1 MSSETTVSRNYLDW
15 LVSIP
20 WGKTTED
27 NLDITRAEEILN
39 RDHFGLEKP
48 KERILEY
55 LAVRSLS
62 KKLKGPIICF
72 AGPPGVGKTSLARS
86 IAESMG
92 RKFVRMSLGGMRD
105 EAEIRGHRRTYV
117 GALPGKIIQSIKKS
131 GSMNPVFLLD
141 EIDKLGSDY
150 RGDPSS
156 ALLETLDPEQNSTFM
171 DHYMEV
177 EFDLSKVLFI
187 TTANSVESIPAP
199 LLDRMEIIGL
209 AGVHGK
215 GKVQHRKKTS
225 SSPNSLRNTA

>member
-117 GALPGKIIQSIKKS
+117 GALPGKIIQSIRKS

-150 RGDPSS
+150 RGDPLKR
-156 ALLETLDPEQNSTFM
+156 A
-171 DHYMEV
+171 
-177 EFDLSKVLFI
+177 
-187 TTANSVESIPAP
+187 A
-199 LLDRMEIIGL
+199 
-209 AGVHGK
+209 
-215 GKVQHRKKTS
+215 
-225 SSPNSLRNTA
+225 